1 MNYDGIELPD
11 EQQLYTDFDD
21 LRQYWQTRDQLIK
34 EIRLYLACANP
45 VEAPKSAKFK
55 VVIYHTGM
63 LAGVVAEKASRYK
76 SIPDL
81 QVTLNDPLDEL
92 ERERS
97 SSQER
102 WLRATQFEMERM
114 GDGGVW
120 DRVMLDVLSM
130 DMGVER
136 VERIQA
142 ALWPE
147 LIEYT
152 VDPKKQPLSF
162 DRTAY
167 KKERGVPVR
176 STYVPLEYCYP
187 RFDGPTACEVFEV
200 ETRSMYSVLRDPMF
214 KERMAEFRDEY
225 EEKDKSQDCII
236 LHYDTPKCHAYYLM
250 VGANQPIATQQRNNR
265 DWVTTATGRL
275 HILYAYEHNL
285 GRVQYNL
292 VAGRFGG
299 WKTANGGIIDTIK
312 IILHQNNTA
321 DQIGSQIA
329 TNIRATS
336 WPTFQFKINPELRG
350 IPTTGPPA
358 PPVIQEGM
366 DITMFVGEDL
376 DPVVEPKENEVIPF
390 FFDFIRQN
398 LSGLAG
404 STVLTGTNQPGV
416 RTGYHEAQQI
426 SQAEG
431 IDEKIEEHAAFGAIQ
446 RGTLILLHARAMGEE
461 VWAHYTEREPKT
473 GRRLGN
479 YISLNPN
486 ELYPLPRL
494 AARVRKPRPVDAVAA
509 LRAARE
515 ATDDRGGKGPL
526 LSDDTALE
534 TYLAVEEPDIES
546 KKKLIESQKRALVES
561 GVLSDKIAEQ
571 LNLKLATSNIPD
583 LNEGTVQQADPAL
596 NTAIQ
601 QMAPQTA
608 NAGGVNPHT
617 LMQTATVNAGG
628 GVPLQTGMP
637 PGQSQPEA
645 NMGTAVNGNLGA
657 PV

>member
-1 MNYDGIELPD
+1 MDYKGIELPD
-11 EQQLYTDFDD
+11 EDQLYTDFDN
-21 LRQYWQTRDQLIK
+21 LRQYWHPRDELIK
-34 EIRLYLACANP
+34 EIRTYLANANP
-45 VEAPKSAKFK
+45 VEAPKAAKFK

-63 LAGVVAEKASRYK
+63 LAGVIAEKASRYK

-81 QVTLNDPLDEL
+81 QVTLNNPLDEL

-97 SSQER
+97 SNQER
-102 WLRATQFEMERM
+102 WLRAAQFEMERM
-114 GDGGVW
+114 GDGGAW

-136 VERIQA
+136 IERIQA
-142 ALWPE
+142 ALWPD

-152 VDPKKQPLSF
+152 LYPDKQPKLF

-187 RFDGPTACEVFEV
+187 RFDGPTACEVFEL
-200 ETRSMYSVLRDPMF
+200 ETRSVYSVLKDPMF
-214 KERMAEFRDEY
+214 SDRMSEFKDEY
-225 EEKDKSQDCII
+225 EGKDKSQDCII

-250 VGANQPIATQQRNNR
+250 VGTAQPIATQQRNNR

-275 HILYAYEHNL
+275 HLLDAYEHNL

-312 IILHQNNTA
+312 IILHQNSIA
-321 DQIGSQIA
+321 DQVGSQMA

-336 WPTFQFKINPELRG
+336 WPTFKFMIDPNQRG
-350 IPTTGPPA
+350 LPTTGTPPA
-358 PPVIQEGM
+358 PVVQEGT
-366 DITMFVGEDL
+366 DVPLFVGEDL
-376 DPVVEPKENEVIPF
+376 LPLVEPKENEVIPF

-404 STVLTGTNQPGV
+404 STVLTGSNQPGV

-479 YISLNPN
+479 YIPLNPA

-494 AARVRKPRPVDAVAA
+494 AARVRKPRPVDAVAM

-561 GVLSDKIAEQ
+561 GVLPNKIAEQ
-571 LNLKLATSNIPD
+571 LNLKLAVSNIPD

-596 NTAIQ
+596 NAAIQ
-601 QMAPQTA
+601 QMAPQTT

-617 LMQTATVNAGG
+617 LMQVATQNAGG
-628 GVPLQTGMP
+628 APLQTGMP
-637 PGQSQPEA
+637 PGQAQPEA
-645 NMGTAVNGNLGA
+645 NVGTEVNGNLGA
-657 PV
+657 VV